1 MADSFDVVIVG
12 GGAVGSAVA
21 CFLVSDPGFRGR
33 VAVIERDPSYG
44 RASTTRSAGGV
55 RQQFS
60 TPGNI
65 AMSKFG
71 AHFIKHIA
79 DYLAVDDEVPQVSF
93 RESGYL
99 FLASEAGR
107 AVLEQNHATQRAH
120 GADNVLLAPEAL
132 GKRFPWLATE
142 GIALGS
148 LGLANEGW
156 FDPHALL
163 QGLKRKA
170 RAGGAVYI
178 ADEVVAIARA
188 DARIAGVTLRSGA
201 ALACG
206 TMVDAAGPFAGAVAA
221 LAGIALP
228 VRPRKRYVYVI
239 DCRTPV
245 EGCPLLIDPT
255 GVWVRPEGGQFI
267 CGVSPEESE
276 DPDCEDL
283 ELDYRLWEEVVWPT
297 LARRIPPFEAVKLTN
312 AWAGHYDYNTVD
324 QNAILGPHPEVRN
337 LFFANGFSGHG
348 IQQSP
353 AAGRAIAEL
362 ILHGSYRSL
371 DLSSSPTRASP
382 QGGPCA
388 SSTSSE
394 ARRH

>member
-1 MADSFDVVIVG
+1 MAESYDVVIVG

-21 CFLVSDPGFRGR
+21 FFLTADSGFGGR
-33 VAVIERDPSYG
+33 VAVVERDPSYA

-65 AMSKFG
+65 EMSKFG
-71 AHFIKHIA
+71 AHFVKHVG
-79 DYLAVDDEVPQVSF
+79 DYLAVDGEVPQLSF
-93 RESGYL
+93 REGGYL

-107 AVLEQNHATQRAH
+107 AVLERNHAMQRAH
-120 GADNVLLAPEAL
+120 GADNVLLPPEAL
-132 GKRFPWLATE
+132 ARRFPWLDTA

-163 QGLKRKA
+163 QGFKRKA

-178 ADEVVAIARA
+178 ADEVVGIA
-188 DARIAGVTLRSGA
+188 RSGA
-201 ALACG
+201 AITGVNLRSGEALGCG
-206 TMVDAAGPFAGAVAA
+206 ILVDAAGPFAGAVAA
-221 LAGIALP
+221 LAGIELP

-239 DCRTPV
+239 ACRTPV
-245 EGCPLLIDPT
+245 ERCPLLIDTT
-255 GVWVRPEGGQFI
+255 GVWVRPEGSQFI

-276 DPDCEDL
+276 DRDCEDL

-337 LFFANGFSGHG
+337 LLFANGFSGHG

-362 ILHGSYRSL
+362 VRYGGYRSL
-371 DLSSSPTRASP
+371 DLSEFAY
-382 QGGPCA
+382 
-388 SSTSSE
+388 
-394 ARRH
+394 ARFAAGRPLRELNVV